1 MCWKILASE
10 IILKNENL
18 NYFEK
23 GMLFMK
29 TNKIIITSLL
39 LAIGLILHQIIPGI
53 VFGMKPDLLLAF
65 MILSITITKDF
76 KMAIITGIVAGILGA
91 LTTTFPGGQLPNI
104 IDKSITSIIVYTI
117 YKGINSNSSLKLA
130 SIYFIGTIVSGSVFL
145 SSALILFGLPAPFLA
160 LFVSIVFPTSVFNC
174 FVGLDRKSVV

>member
-1 MCWKILASE
+1 
-10 IILKNENL
+10 
-18 NYFEK
+18 
-23 GMLFMK
+23 MK

-39 LAIGLILHQIIPGI
+39 LAIGLILHQITPGI

-65 MILSITITKDF
+65 MILSITITKNF

-104 IDKSITSIIVYTI
+104 IDKSVTSIIIYSI
-117 YKGINSNSSLKLA
+117 YKGLNSSSPLKIS

-145 SSALILFGLPAPFLA
+145 TSALFLFGLPSPFLV
-160 LFVSIVFPTSVFNC
+160 LFVSIVLPTSAFNC
-174 FVGLDRKSVV
+174 FVGFSIHKLITSNPALKSKFVSF